1 MTIPLPASHGLTGSF
16 RSAGNDMTRL
26 NLNTDELLTTT
37 RAVRKRLDLE
47 RPVSADVIRDCVEIA
62 LQAPTGGNT
71 QGWHF
76 VVVMDSGLREAL
88 ADLYRR
94 AWQRYRQSPG
104 SVFEMFEKEPAGP
117 RKDQLG
123 RVAESADY
131 LADNLQRVPVH
142 VIPCISGRV
151 DKISGQFAS
160 VAYASVYGSVL
171 PATWSFMLAARERS
185 LGTAWTTAH
194 LMYEQES
201 AAILEIPYESMT
213 QVALIATAY
222 SQGTDF
228 RKSLRKPVD
237 EILHIDRW

>member
-1 MTIPLPASHGLTGSF
+1 MKQLT
-16 RSAGNDMTRL
+16 L
-26 NLNTDELLTTT
+26 NADELLTTT

-47 RPVSADVIRDCVEIA
+47 RPVPAGLIRDCVEIA
-62 LQAPTGGNT
+62 LQAPTGGNA

-76 VVVMDSGLREAL
+76 VVVMESGLREAL

-94 AWQRYRQSPG
+94 AWQKYRQSSG
-104 SVFEMFEKEPAGP
+104 SVFEMFEKEPAGS

-142 VIPCISGRV
+142 VIPCIAGRI

-160 VAYASVYGSVL
+160 VAFASVYGSVL
-171 PATWSFMLAARERS
+171 PATWSFMLAARERA

-194 LMYEQES
+194 LMYEQEA
-201 AAILEIPYESMT
+201 AAILEIPYASMT
-213 QVALIATAY
+213 QVALIATAF
-222 SQGTDF
+222 SLGTDF
-228 RKSLRKPVD
+228 RKALRKPVD